1 MHNSPVL
8 ERYIDTNNRN
18 AEVGFALLKQQ
29 DVEPIMKAIAEMPD
43 HMMKR
48 RIDAS
53 TKFIGTVP
61 NVMAVAWAKEWG
73 VKLYSREWTER
84 ARKRLDD
91 PDYSGLRLKV

>member
-1 MHNSPVL
+1 MHNAPVL
-8 ERYIDTNNRN
+8 SRYIDTNNRN

-43 HMMKR
+43 HMVKQ
-48 RIDAS
+48 RINAS
-53 TKFIGTVP
+53 QKYIGSVP

-73 VKLYSREWTER
+73 VRLYSREWTEK

-91 PDYSGLRLKV
+91 PDYAALRIKL